1 VRRRRGL
8 VLIAS
13 VLLCAACARPSTS
26 IPTLAADD
34 VAAEKRRQEIT
45 QLRDYY
51 AQLHRL
57 DTVAYRIGTANRAD
71 CKEWVSA
78 QIGLLATTPQSLPR
92 KYRSFS
98 AEALNLTWVR
108 PTVISVVEGSPAA
121 AAGIVNGD
129 ELMTFNNEPIPVTGT
144 QGWIGGF
151 LRYNGE
157 RPVQIALKRDGVDQT
172 VTVNPTMGCAIPINL
187 DVNPE
192 ANAFTDTKKIVIHS
206 GMLRLTRSDADLATI
221 VGHELAHENMGHY
234 QKRLQNSLLG
244 EFGGAVIDGGFLLGG
259 VYTGRTFTNY
269 LGVVGARAF
278 SVEFEREAD
287 YVGAYYAT
295 RAGYDIAGT
304 EEVWRA
310 MSLEY
315 PNDITKATTHPTL
328 PERFLQMRKV
338 AEEIADKKRRNLP
351 LVPEL
356 KVMQAATQ
364 SAAEVARESQH

>member
-1 VRRRRGL
+1 M
-8 VLIAS
+8 IAS
-13 VLLCAACARPSTS
+13 VLLCAACARPSTNV
-26 IPTLAADD
+26 PALAADD
-34 VAAEKRRQEIT
+34 IAAEKRRQEIT

-172 VTVNPTMGCAIPINL
+172 ITVYPTMGCAIPINL
-187 DVNPE
+187 EINAD
-192 ANAFTDTKKIVIHS
+192 ANAGTDSKKIVIQS
-206 GMLRLTRSDADLATI
+206 GILRITRTDAELAVI
-221 VGHELAHENMGHY
+221 VGHELAHVNMGHY
-234 QKRLQNSLLG
+234 KKRAQNELLG
-244 EFGGAVIDGGFLLGG
+244 EFGGALIDGGFLLGG

-269 LGVVGARAF
+269 LGAVGARAF

-310 MSLEY
+310 IGLEN
-315 PNDITKATTHPTL
+315 PTSIRTATTHPIS

>member
-1 VRRRRGL
+1 L

-57 DTVAYRIGTANRAD
+57 DTVTYRIGTANRAD

-108 PTVISVVEGSPAA
+108 PTVISVVEDSPAA

-129 ELMTFNNEPIPVTGT
+129 ELMTFNNEPIPVTAVP
-144 QGWIGGF
+144 GWIGGF

-157 RPVQIALKRDGVDQT
+157 RPVQIVLKRDGVDQT
-172 VTVNPTMGCAIPINL
+172 ITVYPTMGCAIPINL
-187 DVNPE
+187 EINAD
-192 ANAFTDTKKIVIHS
+192 ANATD
-206 GMLRLTRSDADLATI
+206 AELAVI
-221 VGHELAHENMGHY
+221 VGHELAHVNMGHY
-234 QKRLQNSLLG
+234 KKRAQNELLG
-244 EFGGAVIDGGFLLGG
+244 EFGCALIDGGFLLGG

-310 MSLEY
+310 IGLEN
-315 PNDITKATTHPTL
+315 PTSIRTATTHPIT

-364 SAAEVARESQH
+364 SAAEVVRESQH